1 LIRKIL
7 NFLPAEPLFMAGVG
21 PNLFSFM
28 AVPATGS
35 KRRFEMEYSINASAK
50 LLFPYLSSASGL
62 SRWFCDDVRLDPD
75 HRLNM
80 VWDKQSHF
88 AEIAVQRAGRSVRYV
103 FLDEQK
109 RPQPDANFLDF
120 TLESSRITDEVFL
133 RVTDYSDHTDTQEQ
147 QELWEGLVSRLREQV
162 GG

>member
-1 LIRKIL
+1 
-7 NFLPAEPLFMAGVG
+7 MA
-21 PNLFSFM
+21 M
-28 AVPATGS
+28 PATNT
-35 KRRFEMEYSINASAK
+35 KRRFEMEYSINASPK
-50 LLFPYLSSASGL
+50 ILFPYIASASGL
-62 SRWFCDDVRLDPD
+62 SQWFCDDVRLDPD

-88 AEIAVQRAGRSVRYV
+88 AEIAAQRPGRSIRYV

-109 RPQPDANFLDF
+109 RLQQDANYLDF

-133 RVTDYSDHTDTQEQ
+133 RVTDYSDHSNTEEQ
-147 QELWEGLVSRLREQV
+147 LELWEGLVSKLRDQV

>member
-1 LIRKIL
+1 MVGDGR
-7 NFLPAEPLFMAGVG
+7 FPCRHMA
-21 PNLFSFM
+21 M
-28 AVPATGS
+28 PATS
-35 KRRFEMEYSINASAK
+35 AKRRFEMEYSINASPK
-50 LLFPYLSSASGL
+50 ILFPYIASASGL
-62 SRWFCDDVRLDPD
+62 SQWFCDDVRLDPD

-88 AEIAVQRAGRSVRYV
+88 AEISAQRPGRSIRYV

-109 RPQPDANFLDF
+109 RLQQDANYLDF

-133 RVTDYSDHTDTQEQ
+133 RVTDYSDHVDTQEQ
-147 QELWEGLVSRLREQV
+147 QELWEGLVSKLRDQV